1 VCPHCK
7 GYIETNTPWICG
19 YKGCRNEN
27 ADDFPFISECEHCR
41 AKPKAYKCHHR
52 GCEKLIFFTKDN
64 QTFNFAQCIN
74 MPTPKSE
81 PKPVKRDEHVDAL
94 AERKKAIEL
103 KELEAKEADID
114 LNLKSLRQALEP
126 PKTIEEIY
134 RGRVKNANDAK
145 QLYAEIDVKYAN
157 DPAEKEMRR
166 LIVDDIM
173 RGLL

>member
-1 VCPHCK
+1 
-7 GYIETNTPWICG
+7 
-19 YKGCRNEN
+19 
-27 ADDFPFISECEHCR
+27 
-41 AKPKAYKCHHR
+41 
-52 GCEKLIFFTKDN
+52 
-64 QTFNFAQCIN
+64 